1 MNLNKISS
9 VEVSVEETYEGE
21 QFQNIENK
29 TLEKLARS
37 VQIPG
42 FRKGKAPVNLVRNYV
57 NQSYLQEMLVDE
69 IVDDVLRSVAS
80 ELEAPC
86 TRFT

>member
-42 FRKGKAPVNLVRNYV
+42 F
-57 NQSYLQEMLVDE
+57 
-69 IVDDVLRSVAS
+69 
-80 ELEAPC
+80 
-86 TRFT
+86 